1 MSTDPTSEGE
11 AFRLDTPPAE
21 SPDPFAPYR
30 KWVDTFD
37 SWTADRHRSSVEVL
51 ARMTARPLLSVILPV
66 FNPPIRFLEQAIDS
80 VCRQVYPDWE
90 LCIADDAST
99 DPAVRATIEKRAA
112 ADPRVRAVFRPRNGH
127 ISRASNSALDLANGD
142 YVALLD
148 HDDELAPDALLRVAL
163 EIAAH
168 PDTVILYSDEDKIDE
183 DGRRYE
189 AYFKPD
195 WNPDLFRGQNLIS
208 HLGVYR
214 RDWVERVGR
223 FRPGLE
229 GSQDW
234 DLALR
239 IVERIR
245 PGQIRHLD
253 RVLYHWRAIAGST
266 AREMTEKNYALE
278 AGRRALGEHLARTGV
293 QGGILPVPGGHW
305 RIRYSL
311 TTVPFVS
318 LVIPT
323 RNAGRLLEDCLKS
336 IREKTTYPHYE
347 IILVDHQSDEPHAR
361 AVLAS
366 AEAAGARIIPAAGP
380 FNFSALV
387 NLGVARARGE
397 CICLL
402 NNDVT
407 VLTPDWLEEMVSHAL
422 RPGVG
427 AVGAMHYY
435 PDETIQHSGVVL
447 GVGGVASH
455 AHKGFARGA
464 EGMLNRARLVQNY
477 SAVTA
482 ATLLVRRDLFL
493 DVGGFDEVHLPVAF
507 DDVDFC
513 LRLSE
518 RGYRT
523 VWTPFAEFIHHE
535 SASRGDDL
543 RPERRDAF
551 AREVGLMEKRWGHL
565 LYRDPAYNRNL
576 TLRKD
581 DFSLADNPRSGE
593 RFE

>member
-477 SAVTA
+477 RAVTA

-493 DVGGFDEVHLPVAF
+493 DVGGFDELHLPVAF

-513 LRLSE
+513 LRLNE

-543 RPERRDAF
+543 RPERRNAF
-551 AREVGLMEKRWGHL
+551 AREVALMEKRWGHL